1 MPPVQL
7 CCTRDEGRSL
17 GVAVQAEAS
26 NHLLLLRLR
35 GVVVSEIGKG
45 QSRIGQVGFAKSNA
59 SEPLMTCR
67 NLETMSKLRGFRYRR
82 ISPGG
87 AC

>member
-1 MPPVQL
+1 MALLKEYKPFRFYAFVQL
-7 CCTRDEGRSL
+7 RFL
-17 GVAVQAEAS
+17 G
-26 NHLLLLRLR
+26 LR

-45 QSRIGQVGFAKSNA
+45 QTRFGQVWVVKSNA

-67 NLETMSKLRGFRYRR
+67 NVETMSKLRGSHYRR